1 MEGGG
6 RKSTLVSKANA
17 ERHARVFSF
26 RSSSDSQ
33 VVPPAKLEKR
43 EGKRSNCKKKKV
55 RCKKEKKKRE
65 EETERKKRSF
75 AGNDLMPSPFPYL
88 KGREGRR
95 EGSRGTRAGI
105 GGAKQLP
112 TLPAR
117 RGHIF
122 TPRNVG
128 RKATA
133 WGMPTTPRS
142 AHPSKPYPR
151 TNATRARV
159 ARERERAR
167 GRVFTHGQRDD
178 IEPVATGIRA
188 VHA

>member
-95 EGSRGTRAGI
+95 EGSRNEGRDRWSKTI
-105 GGAKQLP
+105 TYPSCPPGA
-112 TLPAR
+112 
-117 RGHIF
+117 HF
-122 TPRNVG
+122 
-128 RKATA
+128 
-133 WGMPTTPRS
+133 
-142 AHPSKPYPR
+142 HPSERGKESHRLRYANYP
-151 TNATRARV
+151 
-159 ARERERAR
+159 
-167 GRVFTHGQRDD
+167 
-178 IEPVATGIRA
+178 P
-188 VHA
+188 

>member
-43 EGKRSNCKKKKV
+43 EIELQKKRWDAKKK
-55 RCKKEKKKRE
+55 KKKRE

>member
-17 ERHARVFSF
+17 ERHACFFISLVERQPS
-26 RSSSDSQ
+26 R
-33 VVPPAKLEKR
+33 PAR
-43 EGKRSNCKKKKV
+43 ETGKKGGEEIELQ
-55 RCKKEKKKRE
+55 KKEGEMQKRKKRE

-133 WGMPTTPRS
+133 
-142 AHPSKPYPR
+142 
-151 TNATRARV
+151 
-159 ARERERAR
+159 
-167 GRVFTHGQRDD
+167 
-178 IEPVATGIRA
+178 
-188 VHA
+188 